1 MKRMTK
7 RLRMFAA
14 ILVCGA
20 TAVITACKG
29 TASQEELS
37 AQQVQKT
44 ELIRTSQSWD
54 GVELPD
60 YFQGRPELVAM
71 KYVFPPGQKLGWH
84 HHPVINYGVLVQGE
98 LTIIGQDGKEK
109 VVHEGEAVVEM
120 VNTIHHGENRGTK
133 PVILYMF
140 YLSQKGLP
148 LAVQHPE
155 IPIE

>member
-1 MKRMTK
+1 MKKT
-7 RLRMFAA
+7 LIWAFVA
-14 ILVCGA
+14 ILVICGVVFTLTTCTDA
-20 TAVITACKG
+20 KAQDD
-29 TASQEELS
+29 SSE
-37 AQQVQKT
+37 QQVVST

-60 YFQGRPELVAM
+60 YFKGRPELVAV
-71 KYVFPPGQKLGWH
+71 KYIFPAGKKLGWH

-140 YLSQKGLP
+140 YLSQKDLP

-155 IPIE
+155 IPLD